1 MTSHHHHLAEQM
13 TADPTKVANVN
24 TQAPVPAG
32 DRLPGDLAEV
42 LELVDDTLAK
52 ARAAG
57 VLHGPGLEDSL
68 NRTLA
73 ELGGAVT
80 GARHL
85 AFRARRDHADTEARF
100 AGYVDQATR
109 DYAAL
114 EHAYERLSDRHLAD
128 GNADSVLALLDAL
141 NAIKR
146 LEGRLADEVAH
157 DALMLAAGA
166 LDAWH
171 RRGHEHN
178 NARHLPVADAPELAA
193 LEELEVLEPL
203 RRGDL
208 AEVVADGAVNLS
220 PRYLRRANPT
230 PAPPSPELPLE
241 TVEDLEFADEHVG
254 LSRLVCQ
261 RPECGRP
268 ISEHSVYHH
277 EPDDG
282 APHGPE
288 GRFAVD
294 THGLYCPTPTE

>member
-1 MTSHHHHLAEQM
+1 MTHHHHAEQM
-13 TADPTKVANVN
+13 TGADAGPVN
-24 TQAPVPAG
+24 IQAPTPPI
-32 DRLPGDLAEV
+32 DRLPGDIRNL
-42 LELVDDTLAK
+42 LDLVDTALDKT
-52 ARAAG
+52 RAAG
-57 VLHGPGLEDSL
+57 VLHGAGIEDSL
-68 NRTLA
+68 ARTVA
-73 ELGGAVT
+73 ELAGGITAALNT
-80 GARHL
+80 
-85 AFRARRDHADTEARF
+85 ARRAHRDHLDHEARF
-100 AGYVDQATR
+100 AGYVDQAAR

-128 GNADSVLALLDAL
+128 PNADSVRALLDTL

-146 LEGRLADEVAH
+146 LEGGLTEDVAREAIALAHGGLV
-157 DALMLAAGA
+157 
-166 LDAWH
+166 AWH
-171 RRGHEHN
+171 DRAG
-178 NARHLPVADAPELAA
+178 VADRYDRNLPAPDANELAA

-208 AEVVADGAVNLS
+208 AEVVGDALANLS
-220 PRYLRRANPT
+220 PRYLRRANPA
-230 PAPPSPELPLE
+230 PAPSPELPLE

-254 LSRLVCQ
+254 LSRLMCQ

>member
-1 MTSHHHHLAEQM
+1 MTSRHHDAG
-13 TADPTKVANVN
+13 PVN
-24 TQAPVPAG
+24 TQAPTPPI
-32 DRLPGDLAEV
+32 DRLPGDIRTL
-42 LELVDDTLAK
+42 LDLVDGALEK
-52 ARAAG
+52 AAAAG
-57 VLHGPGLEDSL
+57 VLHGAGLRHSL
-68 NRTLA
+68 VDTIRELA
-73 ELGGAVT
+73 EGITAALDT
-80 GARHL
+80 
-85 AFRARRDHADTEARF
+85 ARRAHRDHLDHEARF
-100 AGYVDQATR
+100 AGYVDQAAR
-109 DYAAL
+109 DYTAL

-128 GNADSVLALLDAL
+128 PNADSVLALLDAL

-178 NARHLPVADAPELAA
+178 RARHLPGPDAPELAA

-230 PAPPSPELPLE
+230 PAPPSPELPLDV
-241 TVEDLEFADEHVG
+241 VEDLEFADEHVG